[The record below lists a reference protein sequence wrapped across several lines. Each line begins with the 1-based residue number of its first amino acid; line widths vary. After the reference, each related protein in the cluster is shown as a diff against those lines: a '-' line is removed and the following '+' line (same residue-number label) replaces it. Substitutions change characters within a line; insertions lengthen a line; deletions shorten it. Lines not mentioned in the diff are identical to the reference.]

1 MKKANIYKV
10 SVKDKSVKE
19 GKIQITCV
27 ATSLSEAVT
36 TIAPTV
42 WNPDTQNVE
51 YIKYKESDIIEIKL
65 VEAEVNVQDYI
76 PDYKKEEE

>member
-10 SVKDKSVKE
+10 SVKDKSAKE
-19 GKIQITCV
+19 GKTQITCV

-36 TIAPTV
+36 TAAPSAYNFT
-42 WNPDTQNVE
+42 TQKSE
-51 YIKYKESDIIEIKL
+51 YIKYKESDVIDVEL

-76 PDYKKEEE
+76 YDYKEEEE

>member
-10 SVKDKSVKE
+10 SVKDKSAKE
-19 GKIQITCV
+19 GKTQITCV

-36 TIAPTV
+36 TVAPTV

-51 YIKYKESDIIEIKL
+51 YIKYKESDIIEVKL

>member
-36 TIAPTV
+36 TVAPYF
-42 WNPDTQNVE
+42 WNPDTQKSE

>member
-36 TIAPTV
+36 TVAPYV
-42 WNPDTQNVE
+42 WNPDTQKSE
-51 YIKYKESDIIEIKL
+51 YIKYKENDIIEIKL

>member
-10 SVKDKSVKE
+10 SVKDKSAKE
-19 GKIQITCV
+19 GKTQITCV

-36 TIAPTV
+36 TVAPTV
-42 WNPDTQNVE
+42 WNPYTQNVE
-51 YIKYKESDIIEIKL
+51 YIKYKESDIIEVKL

-76 PDYKKEEE
+76 SDYKKEEE

>member
-19 GKIQITCV
+19 GKTQITCV

-36 TIAPTV
+36 TVAPYV
-42 WNPDTQNVE
+42 WNPDTQKSE
-51 YIKYKESDIIEIKL
+51 YIKYKESDVIEIKL
-65 VEAEVNVQDYI
+65 VEAGVNVQDYI
-76 PDYKKEEE
+76 SDYKEEEE

>member
-10 SVKDKSVKE
+10 SVKDKSIKE

-36 TIAPTV
+36 TVAPYV
-42 WNPDTQNVE
+42 WNPDTQKSE
-51 YIKYKESDIIEIKL
+51 YIKYKENDVIEIKL
-65 VEAEVNVQDYI
+65 IESKVNVQDYI
-76 PDYKKEEE
+76 SDYNEKEE

>member
-10 SVKDKSVKE
+10 SIKDKSAKE

-36 TIAPTV
+36 TVAPTV

-51 YIKYKESDIIEIKL
+51 YIKYKESDIIEVKL

>member
-36 TIAPTV
+36 TVATYV
-42 WNPDTQNVE
+42 WNPDT
-51 YIKYKESDIIEIKL
+51 
-65 VEAEVNVQDYI
+65 
-76 PDYKKEEE
+76 

>member
-10 SVKDKSVKE
+10 SVKDKSAKE
-19 GKIQITCV
+19 GKTQITCV

-36 TIAPTV
+36 TATPIV
-42 WNPDTQNVE
+42 WNNDTQKSE
-51 YIKYKESDIIEIKL
+51 YIKYKESDVIEVKL

-76 PDYKKEEE
+76 YDYKEEEE

>member
-10 SVKDKSVKE
+10 SVKDKSTKE

-36 TIAPTV
+36 TASPSVYNLT
-42 WNPDTQNVE
+42 TQKVE
-51 YIKYKESDIIEIKL
+51 YVKYKESDVIEVKL
-65 VEAEVNVQDYI
+65 VESEVNVQDYI
-76 PDYKKEEE
+76 PDYKEEEE

>member
-36 TIAPTV
+36 TVAPYV
-42 WNPDTQNVE
+42 WNSDTQKPE

>member
-36 TIAPTV
+36 TIAPYV
-42 WNPDTQNVE
+42 WNSDTHKSE

>member
-10 SVKDKSVKE
+10 SVKDKSAKE
-19 GKIQITCV
+19 GKTQITCV

-36 TIAPTV
+36 TVAPYV
-42 WNPDTQNVE
+42 WNSDTQKSE

-65 VEAEVNVQDYI
+65 VEEEVNVQDYI
-76 PDYKKEEE
+76 SDYKEEE

>member
-10 SVKDKSVKE
+10 SIKDKSVKE

-36 TIAPTV
+36 TVTPLV
-42 WNPDTQNVE
+42 WNNDTQKSE
-51 YIKYKESDIIEIKL
+51 YIKYKERDVIEVKL
-65 VEAEVNVQDYI
+65 LESEVNVQDYI
-76 PDYKKEEE
+76 SDYKEEEE